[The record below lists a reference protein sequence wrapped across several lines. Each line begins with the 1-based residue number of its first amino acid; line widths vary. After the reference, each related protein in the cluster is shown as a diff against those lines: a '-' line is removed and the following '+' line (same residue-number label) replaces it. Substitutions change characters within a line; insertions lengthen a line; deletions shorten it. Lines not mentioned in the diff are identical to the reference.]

1 MAEASEEVAGAR
13 RKLQRRLGVAPLPRH
28 FKASARAA
36 GGGEEVDE
44 YEAAQLRLYHRKGEA
59 ESDAV
64 EAHQLR
70 L

>member
-1 MAEASEEVAGAR
+1 MASAR
-13 RKLQRRLGVAPLPRH
+13 RKLERRLGVAQLPRC

-36 GGGEEVDE
+36 GGGEDLDE

-59 ESDAV
+59 ASDAV